1 MKSHSQAWRVYV
13 LCNPTGKFYIGIS
26 SNVRDRLVQH
36 NEGRSKWTKQ
46 KGPWRIVCQS
56 ETPSYSEA
64 RMLENKLKRQKGGD
78 GLYKMLNLTSGSAVN
93 PAAAGS

>member
-1 MKSHSQAWRVYV
+1 MKSHSQALRVYV
-13 LCNPTGKFYIGIS
+13 LRNSPGKFYIGIS

-46 KGPWRIVCQS
+46 KGPWRIVWLS
-56 ETPSYSEA
+56 ETLSYSEA
-64 RMLENKLKRQKGGD
+64 RTLENKLKRQKGGD
-78 GLYKMLNLTSGSAVN
+78 GLYKMLKLTAWSAVN